1 MSKLATEELLEQLH
15 AATADALLKRIQD
28 GSATAADIAAAAKFL
43 KDNGI
48 SRLLDKGLN
57 DLGDEVEGNIPDPEE
72 VPGGDYENVVAI
84 YR

>member
-1 MSKLATEELLEQLH
+1 MSNLATEELLEQLH
-15 AATADALLKRIQD
+15 AATAQALLDRIKD

-57 DLGDEVEGNIPDPEE
+57 DLGDAVEGNIPDHNEI
-72 VPGGDYENVVAI
+72 PGGDFDNVVAI

>member
-1 MSKLATEELLEQLH
+1 MAKASQENMELLHNAVVKAL
-15 AATADALLKRIQD
+15 ADRIAD
-28 GSATAADIAAAAKFL
+28 GSASASDLAVAAKML

-57 DLGDEVEGNIPDPEE
+57 GLGAAVEGNIPDPEE
-72 VPGGDYENVVAI
+72 GAEDEFDNVVNI